1 MAVRLYAEAGILS
14 PMHRKEMPTASKA
27 LVSRKSY
34 IVEIVIAP
42 TRCGLEALICRWPC
56 LRCVLLRRATAVCSE
71 VSLGAFAKK
80 SLGNSVLLMELRHTF
95 CFYYS
100 LYLRIH

>member
-1 MAVRLYAEAGILS
+1 MQKQVYFPRCIEKKCQPLPRHSCRA
-14 PMHRKEMPTASKA
+14 
-27 LVSRKSY
+27 SY